1 MKTAPTDEQTECSDR
16 CRLATEASVKY
27 AALAGRQLF
36 SMIFIISSAGHF
48 SPQTVVWAASHHVP
62 LSEFLV
68 PLSGLMALAGGLS
81 VLLGFHTRFGAWLL
95 VSFLLPVT
103 MMMHNFW
110 AVAYPAISQI
120 EKSDVHQER
129 RDVGRCPLHQLFR
142 RRPVEPGRVHE
153 IRIYGKRKTSQLG
166 AFDTDWFIV
175 KQELFLFEQRRRR
188 RAWPT

>member
-1 MKTAPTDEQTECSDR
+1 
-16 CRLATEASVKY
+16 VKY
-27 AALAGRQLF
+27 AALAGRQLI

-62 LSEFLV
+62 LPEFLV

-110 AVAYPAISQI
+110 AVADPAISQI
-120 EKSDVHQER
+120 EKAMFIKNVAMLGGALFISYF
-129 RDVGRCPLHQLFR
+129 GAGPLSLDAFMKSESTESANHT
-142 RRPVEPGRVHE
+142 
-153 IRIYGKRKTSQLG
+153 TSVPSIQTG
-166 AFDTDWFIV
+166 SS
-175 KQELFLFEQRRRR
+175 
-188 RAWPT
+188 

>member
-81 VLLGFHTRFGAWLL
+81 VLLGFHTRFGGVAFGQLSAASDDDDAQLL
-95 VSFLLPVT
+95 GRGVSGDLANRKKRCSSRT
-103 MMMHNFW
+103 SRCW
-110 AVAYPAISQI
+110 AVPSSSAISAQA
-120 EKSDVHQER
+120 R
-129 RDVGRCPLHQLFR
+129 
-142 RRPVEPGRVHE
+142 
-153 IRIYGKRKTSQLG
+153 
-166 AFDTDWFIV
+166 
-175 KQELFLFEQRRRR
+175 
-188 RAWPT
+188 